1 MNGAQTKDAGRSV
14 EADAIEGRRLD
25 TVPEFSIDLNHMSP
39 ITKPER
45 WSLPVLNED
54 PRGWEAR
61 VVTTLLRFHNRLE
74 RRIGE
79 ALGVHGLTL
88 PQFDVLATLWHG
100 EGITQQELAERLLVT
115 KGNVVG
121 LIDRVSAAGWVE
133 RRPDPEDRRA
143 NRLYLT
149 EAGRK
154 ILDQAWPDQVAL
166 GRKIFGTLT
175 EGELRLMHELFERLE
190 QATRDCD

>member
-1 MNGAQTKDAGRSV
+1 
-14 EADAIEGRRLD
+14 
-25 TVPEFSIDLNHMSP
+25 MSQIP
-39 ITKPER
+39 KPDR

-74 RRIGE
+74 RRMGE

-100 EGITQQELAERLLVT
+100 EGITQQELAERLLVS

-121 LIDRVSAAGWVE
+121 LIDRVGAAGWVE

-149 EAGRK
+149 EAGRRT
-154 ILDQAWPDQVAL
+154 LDQAWPGQVAL

-175 EGELRLMHELFERLE
+175 EGELRLMHELLERLE
-190 QATRDCD
+190 QATRDCE

>member
-1 MNGAQTKDAGRSV
+1 
-14 EADAIEGRRLD
+14 
-25 TVPEFSIDLNHMSP
+25 MSQAP
-39 ITKPER
+39 KPER
-45 WSLPVLNED
+45 WTLPFLNED
-54 PRGWEAR
+54 PRGWEAK

-74 RRIGE
+74 RRMAE
-79 ALGVHGLTL
+79 ALGDHGLTL

-121 LIDRVSAAGWVE
+121 LIDRVSTAGWVE

-149 EAGRK
+149 DAGRK
-154 ILDQAWPDQVAL
+154 LLAEAWPSQIAL
-166 GRKIFGTLT
+166 NQKIFGTLT
-175 EGELRLMHELFERLE
+175 EGELRLMHELLVRLE
-190 QATRDCD
+190 YASRDCE